1 MQKEEETKG
10 WRHDKAERRER
21 AMSDKAA
28 ERYVMIEGW
37 KEEEEGEEVRIDGD
51 SSIMQKGQGK
61 VHLCGQDLRRG
72 LQFVSVCMRVS
83 EKTCTRCISEH
94 TRACLSRFLFLLTVS
109 VCARTQV
116 LFEQETICT
125 RRHQKPN
132 MLIFDCLQVFL
143 CVRMLTVTAVTCII
157 SVNVSVRA
165 LFLLYDC
172 APMLCDLTSL
182 Q

>member
-1 MQKEEETKG
+1 MEEEEETKG

-28 ERYVMIEGW
+28 ERYVMMEGW
-37 KEEEEGEEVRIDGD
+37 KEEEEGEELQIDGD

-94 TRACLSRFLFLLTVS
+94 TRACLSRFLFLS
-109 VCARTQV
+109 VCSRTQV

-143 CVRMLTVTAVTCII
+143 CVCVLTVTAVTRII
-157 SVNVSVRA
+157 SVSVRV
-165 LFLLYDC
+165 LFLSYDC
-172 APMLCDLTSL
+172 VPMLCDLTPL